1 MEQLIVNGVAYNAT
15 PAEAA
20 AAQQSEE
27 LAGNVEKM
35 QINGQVYDIRDVED
49 VEALDRAKLTVTQV
63 EWGDGKYLSNFLVGG
78 TYHIRGTRTNVND
91 DLPMGEAGDNAT
103 IDAQLLVLES
113 SIKSDDG
120 SANRECITQVL
131 SLSNRLAGSGDVY
144 VRTGIGRNKGGV
156 TFGAWRQLG
165 AGGGSA
171 AIEAQAPLAQE
182 NGKLFLNIGD
192 GLRVENEEL
201 VAVPQ
206 SSSDTSNA
214 LRALFVAAGAEYND
228 TGVDIVRTTP
238 WAGYVD
244 NKDILNVSAS
254 DVKTIVQ
261 GGVTYKYVIDNG
273 VYKVILT
280 DLLGNIRH
288 NEQYCIHRAG
298 HYYLNGL
305 GDITEQQ
312 MLTIY
317 NNKIALDI
325 ILAGLE
331 VSTRLLQ
338 DIATA
343 PRTLLPPTGSLR
355 RFDNKKIGGYYMVCA
370 GVEVVD
376 FAGGN
381 WGTIYIPDINAGDP
395 VFYNCDKLVAISPFK
410 ISKAMNLF
418 FNCPALRYVAIKSN
432 NSLNFK
438 SSPYISKKSIIY
450 AINNSTA
457 TAAVTIT
464 LHANAY
470 ARLANDADIVAAL
483 SNKPLVTLVSA

>member
-63 EWGDGKYLSNFLVGG
+63 EWDDSKYLYNFLVGG

-91 DLPMGEAGDNAT
+91 DLPMSEVGANAT

-113 SIKSDDG
+113 SIVADDG
-120 SANRECITQVL
+120 TNNRECITQIL

-144 VRTGIGRNKGGV
+144 VRTGTGRNKGYIS
-156 TFGAWRQLG
+156 FAAWRQLG
-165 AGGGSA
+165 AGGGT
-171 AIEAQAPLAQE
+171 
-182 NGKLFLNIGD
+182 
-192 GLRVENEEL
+192 
-201 VAVPQ
+201 

-214 LRALFVAAGAEYND
+214 LRALFIAAGAEYND
-228 TGVDIVRTTP
+228 TGVDIIRTTP
-238 WAGYVD
+238 WAAYVD
-244 NKDILNVSAS
+244 EVEYKAQSNIDVLNYTTADLLS
-254 DVKTIVQ
+254 IVQ
-261 GGVTYKYVIDNG
+261 DGTTYQYVVDNG
-273 VYKVILT
+273 VYKVVERA
-280 DLLGNIRH
+280 IRGQIVH

-305 GDITEQQ
+305 GDITEEE
-312 MLTIY
+312 MITIY
-317 NNKIALDI
+317 NNKAAFDI

-338 DIATA
+338 DIAIA

-355 RFDNKKIGGYYMVCA
+355 RLDNKKIGGYYMVCA

-381 WGTIYIPDINAGDP
+381 WKTIYIPDINAGDP

-418 FNCPALRYVAIKSN
+418 FNCPNLRYVAIKSN

-438 SSPYISKKSIIY
+438 SSPYISKKSILY

-470 ARLANDADIVAAL
+470 ARLKDYPEIVAAL
-483 SNKPLVTLVSA
+483 ANKPLVTLVSA